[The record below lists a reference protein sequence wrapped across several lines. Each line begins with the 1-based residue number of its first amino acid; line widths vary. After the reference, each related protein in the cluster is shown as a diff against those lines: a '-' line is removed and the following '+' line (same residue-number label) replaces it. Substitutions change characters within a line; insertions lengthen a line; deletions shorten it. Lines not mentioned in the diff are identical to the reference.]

1 MKRVNLEAGRN
12 GCRPCFGVEQR
23 RRNRCR
29 KLSDVVQNTQPG
41 KRKSVMGAVQPEE
54 IGGIKKIRKLE
65 GGMYRLG
72 KV

>member
-1 MKRVNLEAGRN
+1 
-12 GCRPCFGVEQR
+12 
-23 RRNRCR
+23 
-29 KLSDVVQNTQPG
+29 VQNTQPG

-65 GGMYRLG
+65 GGMDGLG